1 MKKVIWSIILTI
13 LLIGLVGCQIKTED
27 NTHKDSL
34 SVEIIA
40 TNDANSYNGMPITLK
55 PKAIGEYDK
64 EIQYHWILKSD
75 DDVEGF
81 IVPEKGPQ
89 KEIINSGEPVELGL
103 FKEVSWV
110 EGTVIEFKVELQ
122 IEDKETSK
130 IIATN
135 EITIENNQGT
145 YSIKQ

>member
-1 MKKVIWSIILTI
+1 MRFTLPLAIKVI
-13 LLIGLVGCQIKTED
+13 
-27 NTHKDSL
+27 
-34 SVEIIA
+34 
-40 TNDANSYNGMPITLK
+40 
-55 PKAIGEYDK
+55 
-64 EIQYHWILKSD
+64 
-75 DDVEGF
+75 
-81 IVPEKGPQ
+81 IV

-110 EGTVIEFKVELQ
+110 EGTVIECKVELQ

-135 EITIENNQGT
+135 EIIIENNQGT

>member
-1 MKKVIWSIILTI
+1 
-13 LLIGLVGCQIKTED
+13 
-27 NTHKDSL
+27 
-34 SVEIIA
+34 
-40 TNDANSYNGMPITLK
+40 MPITLK

-103 FKEVSWV
+103 FAEVSWV